1 MGKPASAR
9 TALRSVV
16 IHSSSKQAPARVPV
30 PAPTAKCTQQNHD
43 ETRRSAYFTSIPPFS
58 SPFATN
64 ASKAHTSDLQDEQG
78 YSESLFFGSF
88 GFVHVHGE
96 LGLLW
101 RVQKAGAAEPIPLE
115 V

>member
-1 MGKPASAR
+1 MG
-9 TALRSVV
+9 V
-16 IHSSSKQAPARVPV
+16 IHSSSKQAPAPAPVRVPV

-43 ETRRSAYFTSIPPFS
+43 ETRRSAYFNFNTTILLS
-58 SPFATN
+58 FATN